1 MALKVLL
8 ALLVLVQVLAAEEK
22 GVLLWSD
29 LAPGET
35 SVSTGKAMPAR
46 PNEQPTITRLINVR
60 NPTMTQY
67 PPVGKPNGT
76 AVVILPG
83 GGFGKVV
90 PDLEGSE
97 AALRLNK
104 LGITAFVVNYRTNES
119 KPKEEPN
126 WKRPLQDAQ
135 RAMRLVRANAEGW
148 KIDPNR
154 VGLLAFSAG
163 GQVGAMLI
171 TAEESHY
178 EPNDEADK
186 LSFRPDFSMLVY
198 PWQVLQPGTE
208 DLLPQINVTKETPP
222 TFLVHTHDDN
232 SSSIGALEIY
242 AAMKRNKI
250 PAELHVYENGGHGY
264 GIRPRPNSNI
274 GTWIDRAEEWLKV
287 RKLAK

>member
-8 ALLVLVQVLAAEEK
+8 ALLLFVQVLVAEENPIP
-22 GVLLWSD
+22 LWSD

-35 SVSTGKAMPAR
+35 SASTGEEMPLR
-46 PNEQPTITRLINVR
+46 PNELPPITRLVNIR
-60 NPTMTQY
+60 KPTMQFY
-67 PPVGKPNGT
+67 RADGKPNGT

-97 AALRLNK
+97 AAERLNK
-104 LGITAFVVNYRTNES
+104 LGITAFVVNYRTNEAM
-119 KPKEEPN
+119 PKEEPN

-135 RAMRLVRANAEGW
+135 RAMRLVRANAEAW
-148 KIDPNR
+148 NIDPNR
-154 VGLLAFSAG
+154 VGVLAFSAG

-178 EPNDEADK
+178 EPKDETDK
-186 LSFRPDFSMLVY
+186 LSFRPDFAMLIY

-208 DLLPQINVTKETPP
+208 ELLAQIKVTKETPP

-242 AAMKRNKI
+242 AAMKRNKV

-274 GTWIDRAEEWLKV
+274 GTWIDRAEDWL
-287 RKLAK
+287 R